1 MSRIWGAPE
10 GTIRVWSRDGGRQVV
25 KVGKEWIKYYRWV
38 WERANGRIPKGYQI
52 HHKDLNPMNDALDN
66 LQLLTNSEH
75 KTLHLLLRTK
85 RGLPGTKK
93 GTTAWNKGLHS
104 SEETKKKQ
112 SESLKGTTAW
122 NKGLHSSEETKKKQS
137 ESHIGKKLS
146 AESIAKGIATQ
157 KRNRELRMRA

>member
-10 GTIRVWSRDGGRQVV
+10 GTIRVWSRDGGSRQVI
-25 KVGKEWIKYYRWV
+25 KIGKEWIKHHRWV
-38 WERANGRIPKGYQI
+38 WEQANGRIPKGYQI
-52 HHKDLNPMNDALDN
+52 HHKDLNSMNDALDN

-85 RGLPGTKK
+85 MGLPGVRK
-93 GTTAWNKGLHS
+93 GVTAWNKGLHP
-104 SEETKKKQ
+104 
-112 SESLKGTTAW
+112 
-122 NKGLHSSEETKKKQS
+122 SEETKKKQS

-146 AESIAKGIATQ
+146 AESIAKGTATK